1 MSILNRFKA
10 GKYKSTQA
18 SSFWLDDDFD
28 VEFKSEAGIDYT
40 KLAAAQ
46 RAIGNFV
53 NIVTGK
59 PIPVVFQS
67 NDSSYTDGQT
77 VTIGTKLDGKN
88 FDPAVGLAL
97 HEGSHIAH
105 TNFDLFKHTN
115 GGPTSYLANTQF
127 AKRCSDMITKP
138 LWDADHRVIKD
149 LLNWIEDRRIDYKIY
164 TTAPGYRMYYE
175 AMYDKYFNDKV
186 IDKALI
192 AGEKCQETMDDYM
205 FHIINLTNPNRQL
218 TSLKQLRAIW
228 DIIDLKNIQR
238 LQTTDDALTI
248 ACNVFTIIKQAED
261 DNKSNPQ
268 DLDNQP
274 KQDDGDPTPG
284 NGGSGQGDGESNSGG
299 GGEGDGEENSDGD
312 DDANSDNDSNAD
324 SRSNNTSKMSPND
337 LNKLAKAI
345 EKQRDF
351 LDSKSTKTGKLTKSQ
366 ASTISAMREAGVES
380 RSVSTSEDGKSN
392 FVDTVVI
399 KKLTP
404 AIICSLPGLFNSNSN
419 YFVNGQYNY
428 DTLLASNPND
438 YKVRRIKPLQ
448 DAIMNGIVLGK
459 QLGRKLQLRNA
470 DRNLK
475 TTRLETGKIDRRLIA
490 QLGYNNANVFHRIIT
505 DRFKNY
511 FIHISIDASGSMSG
525 HKFENAIA
533 SAVAVAQAAS
543 MTTGIRIQI
552 SLRGT
557 NSLNGRNEKAVTIY
571 AYDSALDKMSK
582 IRNMFKYLDTF
593 GCTPEGIAFKSIEKD
608 IKADAKG
615 DECIFVNY
623 SDGAPTDISGCGYYY
638 DGVAYTRRVI
648 TGFREIG
655 INIISYFITEGNGYG
670 AGSFK
675 TMYGPDASFI
685 KPTNMNEVSK
695 TLNSKFLEISR

>member
-284 NGGSGQGDGESNSGG
+284 NGGSG
-299 GGEGDGEENSDGD
+299 EGDGEENSDGD

-324 SRSNNTSKMSPND
+324 SKSNNTSKMSPND

-638 DGVAYTRRVI
+638 DGVTYTRRVI

-670 AGSFK
+670 AASFK

-695 TLNSKFLEISR
+695 TLNSKFLEIAR

>member
-1 MSILNRFKA
+1 M
-10 GKYKSTQA
+10 
-18 SSFWLDDDFD
+18 
-28 VEFKSEAGIDYT
+28 
-40 KLAAAQ
+40 
-46 RAIGNFV
+46 
-53 NIVTGK
+53 
-59 PIPVVFQS
+59 VV
-67 NDSSYTDGQT
+67 
-77 VTIGTKLDGKN
+77 VVK
-88 FDPAVGLAL
+88 VM
-97 HEGSHIAH
+97 
-105 TNFDLFKHTN
+105 
-115 GGPTSYLANTQF
+115 
-127 AKRCSDMITKP
+127 AK
-138 LWDADHRVIKD
+138 V
-149 LLNWIEDRRIDYKIY
+149 
-164 TTAPGYRMYYE
+164 
-175 AMYDKYFNDKV
+175 
-186 IDKALI
+186 
-192 AGEKCQETMDDYM
+192 MD
-205 FHIINLTNPNRQL
+205 
-218 TSLKQLRAIW
+218 
-228 DIIDLKNIQR
+228 
-238 LQTTDDALTI
+238 
-248 ACNVFTIIKQAED
+248 
-261 DNKSNPQ
+261 
-268 DLDNQP
+268 
-274 KQDDGDPTPG
+274 
-284 NGGSGQGDGESNSGG
+284 G

-324 SRSNNTSKMSPND
+324 SKSNNTSKMSPND

-670 AGSFK
+670 A
-675 TMYGPDASFI
+675 D
-685 KPTNMNEVSK
+685 
-695 TLNSKFLEISR
+695 

>member
-284 NGGSGQGDGESNSGG
+284 NGGSG
-299 GGEGDGEENSDGD
+299 EGDGEENSDGD

-324 SRSNNTSKMSPND
+324 SKSNNTSKMSPND

>member
-1 MSILNRFKA
+1 MSILNRFTA

-18 SSFWLDDDFD
+18 SSFWLNDDFD
-28 VEFKSEAGIDYT
+28 VEFKSESGIDYT

-59 PIPVVFQS
+59 TIPVVFQS

-115 GGPTSYLANTQF
+115 GELTNFLCSTQF
-127 AKRCSDMITKP
+127 AKHCSNMIKMQ
-138 LWDADHRVIKD
+138 LCDADYRVIKD
-149 LLNWIEDRRIDYKIY
+149 LLNCIEDRRIDYKIY

-175 AMYDKYFNDKV
+175 AMYNKYFNDTI

-192 AGEKCQETMDDYM
+192 KGEKCQETIDDYM
-205 FHIINLTNPNRQL
+205 FHIINLTNPKRQL
-218 TSLKQLRAIW
+218 STLKHLRDIW

-238 LQTTDDALTI
+238 LQTTTDALDV
-248 ACNVFTIIKQAED
+248 ACNVFTIIKRAEA
-261 DNKSNPQ
+261 DNASTPQ

-274 KQDDGDPTPG
+274 KQD
-284 NGGSGQGDGESNSGG
+284 ESDSVP
-299 GGEGDGEENSDGD
+299 GGEGEGKDEGNGDGGD
-312 DDANSDNDSNAD
+312 NESDNDTGGESESDGNI
-324 SRSNNTSKMSPND
+324 SKMSTSD

-345 EKQRDF
+345 ENQRDF

-366 ASTISAMREAGVES
+366 SRVVSAMHEACVES
-380 RSVSTSEDGKSN
+380 RAVATNENGTSD

-404 AIICSLPGLFNSNSN
+404 AIICSLPSLFNYNSSH
-419 YFVNGQYNY
+419 FINGSYNY
-428 DTLLASNPND
+428 DTILANNKKD
-438 YKVRRIKPLQ
+438 NKLWRIKPMQ
-448 DAIMNGIVLGK
+448 IAVMAGIALGK

-470 DRNLK
+470 DRTLK

-490 QLGYNNANVFHRIIT
+490 QLGYNNANVFHRIVT

-511 FIHISIDASGSMSG
+511 FVHISIDASGSMSG
-525 HKFENAIA
+525 LKFQNAIT

-557 NSLNGRNEKAVTIY
+557 DELNGRIAKAITIY

-582 IRNMFKYLDTF
+582 IRNMFRYLNTF

-623 SDGAPTDISGCGYYY
+623 SDGAPTDVNGCRLHY
-638 DGVAYTRRVI
+638 DGVAYTCRVI

-655 INIISYFITEGNGYG
+655 INIISYFISEHGADYG
-670 AGSFK
+670 TRNNFK

-695 TLNSKFLEISR
+695 TLNSKFLEIAK

>member
-274 KQDDGDPTPG
+274 KQDDGDTVPG
-284 NGGSGQGDGESNSGG
+284 SGGGQGDGESNGEG
-299 GGEGDGEENSDGD
+299 GGESDGEENSDGD

-324 SRSNNTSKMSPND
+324 SKSNNTSKMSPND

>member
-28 VEFKSEAGIDYT
+28 VEFKSESGIDYT

-67 NDSSYTDGQT
+67 NDSSYTDGEM

-127 AKRCSDMITKP
+127 AKRCSDMITTT

-175 AMYDKYFNDKV
+175 AMYNKYFNDKV

-218 TSLKQLRAIW
+218 ASLKQLRAIW

-248 ACNVFTIIKQAED
+248 ACNVFTIIKQAD
-261 DNKSNPQ
+261 ADNKSNPQ

-274 KQDDGDPTPG
+274 KQDEEDPAPG
-284 NGGSGQGDGESNSGG
+284 NVGGGQGDGESN
-299 GGEGDGEENSDGD
+299 GDGNSEENSDGND
-312 DDANSDNDSNAD
+312 DDDSDNDNNTD
-324 SRSNNTSKMSPND
+324 SKSNNTSKMSPND

-419 YFVNGQYNY
+419 YFVNGKYNY

-557 NSLNGRNEKAVTIY
+557 NSLNGRSEKAVTIY

-623 SDGAPTDISGCGYYY
+623 SDGAPTDISGCGYNY
-638 DGVAYTRRVI
+638 DGVTYTRRVI

-695 TLNSKFLEISR
+695 TLNSKFLEIAR